1 MTYEAF
7 LARLEGVRSRGPGRA
22 SALCPAHQDRSPSL
36 SVAEGRKGI
45 LLRCF
50 AECDKPAIV
59 AALGL
64 TMADL
69 FFDAP
74 SPHGHQPIP
83 RPVKIDYTAL
93 AFRYELAALDRRLRA
108 ERVLQTAHGIAISQ
122 LQDLDL
128 DRLIDA
134 TAQAYTDLG
143 RAELFEGV
151 SDDLRF
157 KEFSQRARRERHAA
171 SQR

>member
-1 MTYEAF
+1 
-7 LARLEGVRSRGPGRA
+7 
-22 SALCPAHQDRSPSL
+22 L

-93 AFRYELAALDRRLRA
+93 AFRYELVALDRRLRA
-108 ERVLQTAHGIAISQ
+108 ERVLQAAHGIAISQ
-122 LQDLDL
+122 PQDQDQDL

>member
-7 LARLEGVRSRGPGRA
+7 LARLEGVRSRGPGKA

-36 SVAEGRKGI
+36 SVAEGRRGI

-59 AALGL
+59 AAMGL

-74 SPHGHQPIP
+74 SPRGNRPIP

-93 AFRYELAALDRRLRA
+93 AFRYELAALDRLLRA
-108 ERVLQTAHGIAISQ
+108 DNVLKAATNFSIEG
-122 LQDLDL
+122 LDDMQL
-128 DRLIDA
+128 DRLIEA
-134 TAQAYTDLG
+134 VANAYNDRD
-143 RAELFEGV
+143 RAAFLETV
-151 SDDLRF
+151 ADDLRVKVF
-157 KEFSQRARRERHAA
+157 QERTAHHAA
-171 SQR
+171 

>member
-7 LARLEGVRSRGPGRA
+7 LARLEGVRSRGLGKA

-36 SVAEGRKGI
+36 AVAEGRKGI

-59 AALGL
+59 AAMGL

-69 FFDAP
+69 FFNTTTT
-74 SPHGHQPIP
+74 HGEPP
-83 RPVKIDYTAL
+83 MPKPARTGYAAL

-108 ERVLQTAHGIAISQ
+108 DNVLKA
-122 LQDLDL
+122 
-128 DRLIDA
+128 A
-134 TAQAYTDLG
+134 TTSALKG
-143 RAELFEGV
+143 
-151 SDDLRF
+151 
-157 KEFSQRARRERHAA
+157 
-171 SQR
+171 